1 MLPSTCPHFSTWF
14 LSLAES
20 WLVKKVS
27 QRAAVRGISKQQER
41 WDRDE
46 SWLRP
51 FLQLSAG
58 INPRLI
64 PLHVWLQQGHDLQR
78 SQILQVSPVI
88 NQSNMSRVLSLR
100 PIPPHFT
107 ERALIGTVALPHLSI
122 FSMSCSGSKTVCNLW
137 LWDSQHPEAAWT
149 SKSIHLC
156 CITYIQVL

>member
-1 MLPSTCPHFSTWF
+1 MWNYSRMVKRCFNSYPILANSSYNREWQSAHFSTWF

-107 ERALIGTVALPHLSI
+107 ERALIGTVALPHLY
-122 FSMSCSGSKTVCNLW
+122 
-137 LWDSQHPEAAWT
+137 
-149 SKSIHLC
+149 IHFFH
-156 CITYIQVL
+156 VM